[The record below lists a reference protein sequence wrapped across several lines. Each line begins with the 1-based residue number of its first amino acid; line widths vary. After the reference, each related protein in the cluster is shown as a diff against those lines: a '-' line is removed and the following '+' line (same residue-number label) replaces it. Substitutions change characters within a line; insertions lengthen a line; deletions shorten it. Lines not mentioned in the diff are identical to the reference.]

1 MKVVIIGSG
10 NVATVLGR
18 KMKENGIDIVQIIS
32 QNYSHASELG
42 NALKVPATDNFSQ
55 LVSDADFYMIAVT
68 DTNISMAAAQ
78 LPEVKGIVLHTAGS
92 VSKDVLKNFSNH
104 YGVVYPLQTLNR
116 HLQLVPE
123 IPVVIDGN
131 TEVVKDA
138 IKQFTNIWADGV
150 INANDQQRLNTHVAA
165 VIVNNFTNHL
175 MALTE
180 DFCLKEGIDF
190 SLLMPLIYQTVENL
204 GSMPAAQLQT
214 GPAER
219 GDISTVDKHLQL
231 LNRYPSLRNL
241 YLKLSESII
250 NHKRKNPLGTF

>member
-1 MKVVIIGSG
+1 MKVVIVGAG
-10 NVATVLGR
+10 NVATVLGK
-18 KMKENGIDIVQIIS
+18 KMKENGIDILQVIS
-32 QNYSHASELG
+32 QTYSHAAELG
-42 NALKVPATDNFSQ
+42 YTLKVPATDNFSE
-55 LVSDADFYMIAVT
+55 LVPNADFYLIAVT
-68 DTNISMAAAQ
+68 DSNITMAAAQ
-78 LPEVKGIVLHTAGS
+78 LPELKGIVLHTAGS
-92 VSKDVLKNFSNH
+92 VSKDVLKNYSCQ
-104 YGVVYPLQTLNR
+104 YGVVYPLQTLSR
-116 HLQLVPE
+116 HMQALPEVP
-123 IPVVIDGN
+123 VLIDGN
-131 TEVVKDA
+131 TETVKDA
-138 IKQFTNIWADGV
+138 IKHFANTWADAV
-150 INANDQQRLNTHVAA
+150 VNANDQQRLSTHVAA

-190 SLLMPLIYQTVENL
+190 SLLMPLVYQTAENL
-204 GSMPAAQLQT
+204 RSMPAAQLQT

>member
-10 NVATVLGR
+10 NVATVLGK
-18 KMKENGIDIVQIIS
+18 KMKENAIDIVQVIS
-32 QNYSHASELG
+32 QNYDHAAELG
-42 NALKVPATDNFSQ
+42 NALNVPATDNFSRI
-55 LVSDADFYMIAVT
+55 VYDADFYMIAVT

-78 LPEVKGIVLHTAGS
+78 LPQLNGILLHTAGS
-92 VSKDVLKNFSNH
+92 VSKDVLMNFSNQ
-104 YGVVYPLQTLNR
+104 YGVIYPLQTLNKQ
-116 HLQLVPE
+116 LQLVPE
-123 IPVVIDGN
+123 VPVMIDGN
-131 TEVVKDA
+131 TEAVKDA
-138 IKQFTNIWADGV
+138 IKQFTNTWADGV
-150 INANDQQRLNTHVAA
+150 VHATDQQRLNTHIAA

-180 DFCLKEGIDF
+180 DFCVKEGIDF

-250 NHKRKNPLGTF
+250 NHKRKNSIGTF

>member
-32 QNYSHASELG
+32 QNYNHAAELG
-42 NALKVPATDNFSQ
+42 NFLKVPATDNFSE
-55 LVSDADFYMIAVT
+55 LVLNADFYMIAVT
-68 DTNISMAAAQ
+68 DANISMVAAQ
-78 LPEVKGIVLHTAGS
+78 LPELKGIVLHTAGS
-92 VSKDVLKNFSNH
+92 VSKDVLKNFSDQ
-104 YGVVYPLQTLNR
+104 YGVVYPLQTLNK
-116 HLQLVPE
+116 HLQSVPE

-131 TEVVKDA
+131 TEAVKDA
-138 IKQFTNIWADGV
+138 IKQFTNTWADGV
-150 INANDQQRLNTHVAA
+150 VNANDQQRLNTHVAA

-204 GSMPAAQLQT
+204 GSMPASQLQT

-250 NHKRKNPLGTF
+250 NHKRKNSLGTF